1 MASRSFEN
9 NSGLQIGINHGS
21 INAVFSP
28 PREAFH
34 IGWICALPIEA
45 AAAQEM
51 LDERFGRLDD
61 QDMTDLNTYILGRI
75 GKHNVVIACLPGGTY
90 GTTSAAT
97 VAINMVQTF
106 SNSLRIGLIIGTGGG
121 LPSAAH
127 DIRLGDI
134 VISYPQGICGGV
146 LQYDMGRAGVGS
158 HFHQT
163 ASLNTPPTVLLKAV
177 DMMRA
182 SELTDD
188 LRYPEYM
195 ESAIKRTSRTHKT
208 FARPS
213 AYHDRLFKA
222 NYNHPATMSNCDEC
236 LTDWEEIRNKRESNV
251 PEPHYGIIASGNTII
266 KDGRI
271 REQLR
276 LESDALCFET
286 EAAGL
291 MTDFPCIFIRGISDY
306 ADSHKNRQWQ
316 GYAALAAASYAKEL
330 LGYIPEGH
338 FLQEN
343 LAGDVFTRLL
353 LNDDQL
359 MSLYKTAISKVGF
372 ERFQRNFSR
381 MLKRYGSGLSR
392 EACNEIQREAAHFVR
407 LSARQTAVEVRIDLM
422 ENNPGLSLEKNS
434 KAAPSELTRVNEWIE
449 SHTGGRTDRDADG
462 DESSVG
468 SDLSDTES
476 TTIASLERV
485 KEFLVST
492 QAFSDLKLE
501 FQRWLESKRRAGH
514 GVQSEEKI
522 THYPGSYNDIQM
534 VNSDSL
540 SCVDVMRSFGLDASI
555 QGRLQYAA
563 DHGIREEPFSP
574 DWNDKIR
581 RDVLRRNDAAL
592 QWHSPPWWFRFLAIY
607 SPPAAGY
614 QRIPYLCG
622 CGKFTYLDVR
632 ELSAGGI
639 DRFRQKLLASSRAV
653 QAQEQTGSI
662 HNHLETPAQVHLSNI
677 GETFSR
683 RSTRY
688 IPIDPYLSQSTQRGN
703 SLVTSASDPDS
714 KFLLLCINTKDST
727 VLSHVEVASL
737 TNDQHLFE
745 QILIEYKKA
754 RENSEFRVTSII
766 PQLLSNFANTISTRI
781 PRLPYLS
788 KFFSLSVILRHVHQ
802 MRLYRIESG
811 DFVQFQL
818 VPIGMRC
825 LPMWFQT
832 KRMPPKVEVE
842 EGRYLYD
849 PVPLDDVEMAYIPLN
864 HLLKPG
870 PHSDNFWITRFPKK
884 IRDPLSRLPGS
895 GGMKVTGWGIH
906 VNECLNWTVV
916 LLSMFIT
923 LLIIGLSVTI
933 YALTT
938 SDSSSAFGLGSFL
951 VALFTVYFTY
961 QYFAWKENV

>member
-343 LAGDVFTRLL
+343 LAGDVFSKYSIHQIGRQSIVLFSHSTVQINCELKASVRARTEHMVFNNSTSQKLEAHNTMTTTMTMKPIAQLVFMRLIL
-353 LNDDQL
+353 
-359 MSLYKTAISKVGF
+359 KAF
-372 ERFQRNFSR
+372 FQRN
-381 MLKRYGSGLSR
+381 LV
-392 EACNEIQREAAHFVR
+392 H
-407 LSARQTAVEVRIDLM
+407 
-422 ENNPGLSLEKNS
+422 PGNHLSLK
-434 KAAPSELTRVNEWIE
+434 
-449 SHTGGRTDRDADG
+449 
-462 DESSVG
+462 
-468 SDLSDTES
+468 
-476 TTIASLERV
+476 
-485 KEFLVST
+485 
-492 QAFSDLKLE
+492 
-501 FQRWLESKRRAGH
+501 
-514 GVQSEEKI
+514 
-522 THYPGSYNDIQM
+522 
-534 VNSDSL
+534 
-540 SCVDVMRSFGLDASI
+540 
-555 QGRLQYAA
+555 
-563 DHGIREEPFSP
+563 
-574 DWNDKIR
+574 
-581 RDVLRRNDAAL
+581 
-592 QWHSPPWWFRFLAIY
+592 
-607 SPPAAGY
+607 
-614 QRIPYLCG
+614 
-622 CGKFTYLDVR
+622 
-632 ELSAGGI
+632 
-639 DRFRQKLLASSRAV
+639 
-653 QAQEQTGSI
+653 
-662 HNHLETPAQVHLSNI
+662 
-677 GETFSR
+677 
-683 RSTRY
+683 
-688 IPIDPYLSQSTQRGN
+688 
-703 SLVTSASDPDS
+703 
-714 KFLLLCINTKDST
+714 
-727 VLSHVEVASL
+727 
-737 TNDQHLFE
+737 
-745 QILIEYKKA
+745 
-754 RENSEFRVTSII
+754 
-766 PQLLSNFANTISTRI
+766 
-781 PRLPYLS
+781 
-788 KFFSLSVILRHVHQ
+788 
-802 MRLYRIESG
+802 
-811 DFVQFQL
+811 
-818 VPIGMRC
+818 
-825 LPMWFQT
+825 
-832 KRMPPKVEVE
+832 
-842 EGRYLYD
+842 
-849 PVPLDDVEMAYIPLN
+849 
-864 HLLKPG
+864 
-870 PHSDNFWITRFPKK
+870 
-884 IRDPLSRLPGS
+884 
-895 GGMKVTGWGIH
+895 
-906 VNECLNWTVV
+906 
-916 LLSMFIT
+916 
-923 LLIIGLSVTI
+923 
-933 YALTT
+933 
-938 SDSSSAFGLGSFL
+938 
-951 VALFTVYFTY
+951 
-961 QYFAWKENV
+961 